1 MNMCVVPAVD
11 LHPGKPGAH
20 EGLERRIYL
29 HPGSLWADASAGVI
43 TTVLG
48 SCVSVCLWDPQTAL
62 GGINHFILPQGGGA
76 SSARYGNHALP
87 LLLDRVLDLGA
98 HPETL
103 LACVFGGAS
112 VMAVEAVSPAVAVP
126 TLGSRN
132 VAEAFDFL
140 ERNGIAVLRHDVE
153 GRQGR
158 KLTFRTADG
167 TTLIRK
173 L

>member
-1 MNMCVVPAVD
+1 MNMCVVPAVA
-11 LHPGKPGAH
+11 LHH
-20 EGLERRIYL
+20 EKGEQHDRLESRVYL
-29 HPGSLWADASAGVI
+29 HPGGVWAESSAGVI

-62 GGINHFILPQGGGA
+62 GGINHYILPLGGSA
-76 SSARYGNHALP
+76 VSARYGNHALP
-87 LLLDRVLDLGA
+87 MLLARVLENGA
-98 HPETL
+98 HRETL

-112 VMAVEAVSPAVAVP
+112 VLAGETAQP

-140 ERNGIAVLRHDVE
+140 QRNEIAVLRHDVE

-158 KLTFRTADG
+158 KLTFRTSDG

>member
-1 MNMCVVPAVD
+1 MNMCVVPAVNR
-11 LHPGKPGAH
+11 HPDKGGSRD
-20 EGLERRIYL
+20 GLERRIYL
-29 HPGSLWADASAGVI
+29 HPGSLWAEASAGVI

-48 SCVSVCLWDPQTAL
+48 SCVSVCLWDPQTGL
-62 GGINHFILPQGGGA
+62 GGINHFILPRGGA
-76 SSARYGNHALP
+76 VESARYGNHALA
-87 LLLDRVLDLGA
+87 LLLGRVLDLGA
-98 HPETL
+98 HRETL

-112 VMAVEAVSPAVAVP
+112 VMGGEEHDPASGVP

-140 ERNGIAVLRHDVE
+140 ERNELAVLRHDVE

>member
-1 MNMCVVPAVD
+1 MKAHAVPPAATENRSM
-11 LHPGKPGAH
+11 P
-20 EGLERRIYL
+20 ERKVYL
-29 HPGSLWADASAGVI
+29 HPGGLWTEPFAAAI

-48 SCVSVCLWDPQTAL
+48 SCVSVCLWDPLTAV
-62 GGINHFILPQGGGA
+62 GGINHFILPHGGA
-76 SSARYGNHALP
+76 APSARYGNHALP
-87 LLLDRVLDLGA
+87 MLLDRVLENGA
-98 HPETL
+98 RGETL

-112 VMAVEAVSPAVAVP
+112 VMPGDGEGPL
-126 TLGSRN
+126 LGSRN

-140 ERNGIAVLRHDVE
+140 ERNGITVLRHDVE

-158 KLTFRTADG
+158 KLTFRTTDG

>member
-1 MNMCVVPAVD
+1 MKPHAVPAAARDKSD
-11 LHPGKPGAH
+11 LF
-20 EGLERRIYL
+20 ERRVYL
-29 HPGSLWADASAGVI
+29 HPGALWAEPFPGII

-48 SCVSVCLWDPQTAL
+48 SCVAVCLWDPHTAL
-62 GGINHFILPQGGGA
+62 GGINHYILPHGGTA
-76 SSARYGNHALP
+76 VSARYGNHALP
-87 LLLDRVLDLGA
+87 MLLARVLEIGA
-98 HPETL
+98 QRETL

-112 VMAVEAVSPAVAVP
+112 VMPGVVTGP

-132 VAEAFDFL
+132 AAEAFDFL
-140 ERNGIAVLRHDVE
+140 EHSGIAVLRHDVE
-153 GRQGR
+153 GQQGR

>member
-1 MNMCVVPAVD
+1 MNMCVVPALNPHRD
-11 LHPGKPGAH
+11 KSASRD
-20 EGLERRIYL
+20 GLERRIYL
-29 HPGSLWADASAGVI
+29 HPGSLWAEASPGVI

-62 GGINHFILPQGGGA
+62 GGINHFILPRGGSG
-76 SSARYGNHALP
+76 SSARFGNSALP
-87 LLLDRVLDLGA
+87 LLLDRVLELGA
-98 HPETL
+98 HRETL

-112 VMAVEAVSPAVAVP
+112 VMTGDDHDPAAGVP

-140 ERNGIAVLRHDVE
+140 ERNELAVLRHDVE

>member
-1 MNMCVVPAVD
+1 MSVPAAAATREQ
-11 LHPGKPGAH
+11 P
-20 EGLERRIYL
+20 ERRVYL
-29 HPGSLWADASAGVI
+29 HPGALWAEPFAGII

-48 SCVSVCLWDPQTAL
+48 SCVSVCFWDPHTAL
-62 GGINHFILPQGGGA
+62 GGINHFILPQGGSA
-76 SSARYGNHALP
+76 ASARYGNHALQM
-87 LLLDRVLDLGA
+87 LLERVLAIGA
-98 HPETL
+98 QQETL
-103 LACVFGGAS
+103 LAYVFGGAS
-112 VMAVEAVSPAVAVP
+112 VLPGEVAGP

-140 ERNGIAVLRHDVE
+140 ERNEIPVLRHDVG

>member
-1 MNMCVVPAVD
+1 MKTGVVPAV
-11 LHPGKPGAH
+11 PARR
-20 EGLERRIYL
+20 EQLERRVYL
-29 HPGSLWADASAGVI
+29 HPGGLWAEPFPGAI

-62 GGINHFILPQGGGA
+62 GGINHFILPHGGA
-76 SSARYGNHALP
+76 TPSPRYGNHALP
-87 LLLDRVLDLGA
+87 MLLARVLEIGA
-98 HPETL
+98 HRETL
-103 LACVFGGAS
+103 LGCVFGGAS
-112 VMAVEAVSPAVAVP
+112 VLPGEAAGP

-140 ERNGIAVLRHDVE
+140 ERNDIAVLRHDVE

-158 KLTFRTADG
+158 KLIFRTADG
-167 TTLIRK
+167 STLIRK

>member
-1 MNMCVVPAVD
+1 MNACVVPAV
-11 LHPGKPGAH
+11 LPAKR
-20 EGLERRIYL
+20 EQLERRVYL
-29 HPGSLWADASAGVI
+29 HPGGLWAEPFAGII

-62 GGINHFILPQGGGA
+62 GGMNHFILPHGGA
-76 SSARYGNHALP
+76 TPSARYGNHALP
-87 LLLDRVLDLGA
+87 MLLARVLEIGA
-98 HPETL
+98 HRETL
-103 LACVFGGAS
+103 LACVFGGGS
-112 VMAVEAVSPAVAVP
+112 VLPGEATGP

-132 VAEAFDFL
+132 VSEAFDFL
-140 ERNGIAVLRHDVE
+140 ERSGIAVLRHDVE

>member
-1 MNMCVVPAVD
+1 MNRSAVPAAV
-11 LHPGKPGAH
+11 PGRREPM
-20 EGLERRIYL
+20 ERRVYL
-29 HPGSLWADASAGVI
+29 HPGGLWAEPFPGVI

-48 SCVSVCLWDPQTAL
+48 SCVSVCLWDPHTAL
-62 GGINHFILPQGGGA
+62 GGINHYILPQGGA
-76 SSARYGNHALP
+76 TPSARYGNHALP
-87 LLLDRVLDLGA
+87 LLLARVLEIGA
-98 HPETL
+98 QQETL

-112 VMAVEAVSPAVAVP
+112 VMPGEMAGP

-140 ERNGIAVLRHDVE
+140 ERHEIAVLRHDVE

-158 KLTFRTADG
+158 KLTFRTTDG
-167 TTLIRK
+167 ATLIRK

>member
-1 MNMCVVPAVD
+1 VNRCVVPA
-11 LHPGKPGAH
+11 LPSEKREP
-20 EGLERRIYL
+20 LERRIYL
-29 HPGSLWADASAGVI
+29 HPGGLWAEPAAAVI

-48 SCVSVCLWDPQTAL
+48 SCVSVCLWDPQTTH
-62 GGINHFILPQGGGA
+62 GGINHFILPHGGA
-76 SSARYGNHALP
+76 TRSARYGNHALAM
-87 LLLDRVLDLGA
+87 LLERMLEAGA
-98 HPETL
+98 RRETL

-112 VMAVEAVSPAVAVP
+112 VMPGNAAGP

-140 ERNGIAVLRHDVE
+140 SRNEIAVLRHDVE

-167 TTLIRK
+167 TTVIRK